1 MIVLA
6 NTTDTV
12 KAVLAGAVTANQ
24 LQCVGCWRDVTTT
37 AYTPDRTVVDTNGTT
52 AVNVVAAPASST
64 QRVIDCIS
72 IYNADT
78 ASATVTITYD
88 ANGDAQTL
96 WKGTLQAGW
105 TVAYENGAGWQVRNV
120 NGQTVTSPTVAV
132 AQSSAMMATHF
143 ATANLTGT
151 KTITSGSSF
160 AVYVGKAPR
169 AFTSCTIRSHVTTAM
184 ATITWGEVAIARGT
198 INVGGNPTLTVLGYA
213 DVSATFNSTGQK
225 STTVNVSAGQQVLE
239 GDDLWILIGNS
250 ATTAA
255 VMRAQSIADDIQVGL
270 QASAAQR
277 PSLIVGN
284 PTAFTIEGATT
295 LAAWVALIF

>member
-6 NTTDTV
+6 NTTDTIQ
-12 KAVLAGAVTANQ
+12 AVLSGAITANQ
-24 LQCVGCWRDVTTT
+24 AQCVACWRDITTS
-37 AYTPDRTVVDTNGTT
+37 AYTAGRTVIDTNNTT
-52 AVNVVAAPASST
+52 PVTVAGAPAAST
-64 QRVIDCIS
+64 QRVIDSIV

-78 ASATVTITYD
+78 SSITLTITYD
-88 ANGDAQTL
+88 ANSDAQTL
-96 WKGTLQAGW
+96 WKGTLRSGW
-105 TVAYENGAGWQVRNV
+105 SVGYENGAGWQVRNS
-120 NGQTVTSPTVAV
+120 NGQTVTSPTVAA
-132 AQSSAMMATHF
+132 AQTSVLINPYF

-151 KTITSGSSF
+151 KTITSGSTF
-160 AVYVGKAPR
+160 AVYVGKAAR
-169 AFTSCTIRSHVTTAM
+169 SFTSCTIRSHVTTAM